1 MSTVTEIE
9 TVPDM
14 MEKVSPVVL
23 RATEFQIRT
32 HQDFEA
38 CVLESKVVKD
48 FIAEVEKTFADP
60 KKKAHEAHKSIV
72 AAEKRHLDPLVAA
85 DKILKDKMVAWT
97 DEQERIR
104 KAEEER
110 LRKEREEE
118 ERKRREALE
127 AELAEKRR
135 IEEERLA
142 KERAEAEAARKKAED
157 EALEK
162 ARKLEEAG
170 AKEEA
175 ERALKR
181 AAAQAELDRIMAET
195 REAER
200 KLEAAKEEERVRE
213 VLSAPVYVPQVSVP
227 AAPKVSGFSTAKIW
241 SAEVRDLRLLCRAV
255 ADGKVSPDAVLPNM
269 PFLNKIAK
277 AHHSEDFGYP
287 GVVGKVE
294 TSGRTSR

>member
-1 MSTVTEIE
+1 MNSTVEIE
-9 TVPDM
+9 KVPDL
-14 MEKVSPVVL
+14 MEKVNPVIL
-23 RATEFQIRT
+23 RAQGLQIRS

-38 CVLESKVVKD
+38 CVIEARVVKD

-60 KKKAHEAHKSIV
+60 KKKAHEAHKAIV
-72 AAEKRHLDPLVAA
+72 SAEKKHLDPLLAA
-85 DKILKDKMVAWT
+85 DKILKDKMVAWKE
-97 DEQERIR
+97 EQERIR

-110 LRKEREEE
+110 IRREREEE

-127 AELAEKRR
+127 KELAEKRR

-142 KERAEAEAARKKAED
+142 KERAEAEAVRKKAED

-200 KLEAAKEEERVRE
+200 KLEAAREEERLRE
-213 VLSAPVYVPQVSVP
+213 IAEAPVYVPEVILP
-227 AAPKVSGFSTAKIW
+227 PAPKVSGFSTAKIW
-241 SAEVRDLRLLCRAV
+241 SAEVKDLRLLCRAV
-255 ADGKVSPDAVLPNM
+255 ADGKVSTEAVLPNM
-269 PFLNKIAK
+269 VFLNRIAK
-277 AHHSEDFGYP
+277 AHKTEDFGYP
-287 GVVGKVE
+287 GVVGKTE
-294 TSGRTSR
+294 TSGRTIR